1 MDSPPERSKPRSSS
15 AKSSAT
21 STCPASPSRLS
32 DDSTF
37 PSPPP
42 SRPRRPRSQSLCN
55 AHTGIAVTEVPRR
68 MGQPPCRCTLGHGT
82 QRIVEHREPVAEQQ
96 ALHHVQHARIAYRL
110 HGEQRWAHERHGR
123 RHAGLRLRSR
133 GRLPV
138 RLKLSGLEQR
148 LGDDHER
155 LGRARLL
162 RLGYLFSGRQLEPR
176 LYCKLTTGRSGQF
189 LDGDADKWTDAAS
202 SFLYDQWVDLG
213 VHVKWTASGSGIFDV
228 YKNGARVYSLIGVR
242 TLPSVAGT
250 YQELMNYHAPT
261 QNTIIEYAG
270 GLAVG
275 PSYASVD
282 PATH

>member
-1 MDSPPERSKPRSSS
+1 MPNSKLYINFNTPGSHTDFTASSGGL
-15 AKSSAT
+15 T
-21 STCPASPSRLS
+21 NGTV
-32 DDSTF
+32 
-37 PSPPP
+37 
-42 SRPRRPRSQSLCN
+42 
-55 AHTGIAVTEVPRR
+55 AVTR
-68 MGQPPCRCTLGHGT
+68 GCG
-82 QRIVEHREPVAEQQ
+82 
-96 ALHHVQHARIAYRL
+96 
-110 HGEQRWAHERHGR
+110 W
-123 RHAGLRLRSR
+123 RSR
-133 GRLPV
+133 GRLGPERVIADLRLRRQRHVLRNVVLLPEQRFGPV

-162 RLGYLFSGRQLEPR
+162 RLEYLFSGRQLEPR
-176 LYCKLTTGRSGQF
+176 LYCKLTTGSSGQF

-202 SFLYDQWVDLG
+202 SFLYDQWVDLV